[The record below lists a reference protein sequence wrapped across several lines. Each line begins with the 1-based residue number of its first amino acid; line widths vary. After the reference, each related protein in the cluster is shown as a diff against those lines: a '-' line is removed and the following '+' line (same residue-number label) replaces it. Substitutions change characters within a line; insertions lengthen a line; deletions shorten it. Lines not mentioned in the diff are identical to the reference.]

1 MLREDFITTQY
12 IWSLENEHVFVTKAR
27 NEAERGNFYQFT
39 RLVQLHTQSIRRQLD
54 DVPASVEW
62 AYIYIELWHR
72 MGGHIPNY
80 AWHSDNADKYH
91 ISKRLLAEHSAA
103 RAATNPCAE
112 INISN
117 LQSCVL
123 ASEPKKETPMSKQIT
138 FKTITYINNA
148 DVTALSDEQLIDA
161 IKTIEKEIADL
172 KGVTTKSK
180 KIEAKISDAEA
191 TLAKVVEVLDAR

>member
-1 MLREDFITTQY
+1 
-12 IWSLENEHVFVTKAR
+12 
-27 NEAERGNFYQFT
+27 
-39 RLVQLHTQSIRRQLD
+39 
-54 DVPASVEW
+54 
-62 AYIYIELWHR
+62 
-72 MGGHIPNY
+72 
-80 AWHSDNADKYH
+80 
-91 ISKRLLAEHSAA
+91 
-103 RAATNPCAE
+103 
-112 INISN
+112 
-117 LQSCVL
+117 
-123 ASEPKKETPMSKQIT
+123 MSKQIT